1 MRRTVEPEILDGLLA
16 DDPEAVRSRR
26 DLRRIN
32 VLMGNLTWMQRA
44 MRKLP
49 EGGGRCLV
57 EIGAGEGGLLERVR
71 DDFDSVRGVDL
82 APRPA
87 GLSAEIGWIQGDVF
101 EYLGEGDLLAANLFL
116 HHFKDGRLRELGE
129 RVRKFKALCFSEP
142 RRSRWAI
149 LEGYALVPFVNRVTR
164 HDMMVSV
171 RAGFVRGELPELL
184 GLGAGWE
191 VREEVSLLGAC
202 RLLAWRAD

>member
-1 MRRTVEPEILDGLLA
+1 MRRRVEPEILDGLPA

-32 VLMGNLTWMQRA
+32 VLMGNLAWMQRA
-44 MRKLP
+44 MRMLP
-49 EGGGRCLV
+49 EGCAGRLV
-57 EIGAGEGGLLERVR
+57 EIGAGEGELLERVR
-71 DDFDSVRGVDL
+71 NDFESVRGVDL

-101 EYLGEGDLLAANLFL
+101 EYLGEGDVLAANLFL
-116 HHFKDGRLRELGE
+116 HHFEDERLRELGE
-129 RVRKFKALCFSEP
+129 RMQEFKALCFSEP
-142 RRSRWAI
+142 RRSRRAI

-171 RAGFVRGELPELL
+171 RAGFVRGELRELL